1 MRPFLLMQMAMLM
14 ACSEPPAMVRGQQKL
29 AVISTMQHDLL
40 VAMEAEKSAVL
51 ATTDEESIAFAAA
64 WKNADG
70 AVARGQSEV
79 RRLVEVDARPSEK
92 AALAKFDEA
101 WAALVAID
109 SKLLELAVANTNL
122 KAARLAATDGAGAV
136 NQLVD
141 ALTELQTAT
150 KDPAV
155 LRELSNAAISA
166 LRIQA
171 LLPTHIASADEP
183 EMNRLEDQVRTLVT
197 TVDGALQRGP
207 KTIPAAAR
215 DRATQAW
222 ARYQQVNTEI
232 IRLSRLNTNVRS
244 FDISVHEKRDAMIA
258 AQNALAALKTAVQ
271 DVPRATR

>member
-1 MRPFLLMQMAMLM
+1 
-14 ACSEPPAMVRGQQKL
+14 MVRAQNKL
-29 AVISTMQHDLL
+29 ELISSMQHDLL

-51 ATTDEESIAFAAA
+51 ATTDEESTTFAAA

-70 AVARGQSEV
+70 AVARAHAEV
-79 RRLVEVDARPSEK
+79 RRLVDIDARSTEK
-92 AALAKFDEA
+92 AALTKFDEA

-122 KAARLAATDGAGAV
+122 KAAKLAATDGATAV

-141 ALTELQTAT
+141 ALMELEPAT

-155 LRELSNAAISA
+155 LRELSGASVAA

-171 LLPTHIASADEP
+171 LLPTHIASPDDA
-183 EMNRLEDQVRTLVT
+183 EMGRLEAQMRSLSTI
-197 TVDGALQRGP
+197 VDGALARAP
-207 KTIPAAAR
+207 KSAPSPVRAR
-215 DRATQAW
+215 AEEAW

-232 IRLSRLNTNVRS
+232 VRLSRLNTNVRS